1 MVNRNKSQLE
11 TATRDIGQGIP
22 EVLRILQSKYIQI
35 QIRHKADGV

>member
-11 TATRDIGQGIP
+11 SATRDIEQGIP

-35 QIRHKADGV
+35 QIRNKTDGV